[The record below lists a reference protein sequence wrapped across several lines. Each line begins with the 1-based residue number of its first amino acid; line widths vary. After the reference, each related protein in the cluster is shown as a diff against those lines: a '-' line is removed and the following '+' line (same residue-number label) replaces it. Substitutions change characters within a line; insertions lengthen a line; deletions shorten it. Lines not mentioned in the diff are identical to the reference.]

1 MKVAFDAT
9 PLLGRLTGI
18 GHYVDQL
25 VENLPAAA
33 GQLDVELELVAT
45 AFTLRG
51 NGLLEH
57 ALTGGVTIKSR
68 GVPARALRASW
79 ARTEFPPVEWLCGR
93 ADIFHGTNFVL
104 PPVRHAAGVVTVHDL
119 SYLRFPE
126 TVSADSLRYQE
137 LVPRS
142 IARARV
148 VCTLTAAMRDEI
160 AAEYG
165 LEPDRIHVTY
175 PGVDPA
181 WFDVA
186 PLTADDRRRL
196 GLPSRYLLAVGTLEP
211 RKNLAQLLRAYG
223 RLRASD
229 PQTPPMVLAG
239 ASGWGPSLDLDG
251 LPPQAVVKTGY
262 LDTADLRSVVAGAS
276 CLAFPSIY
284 EGFGLPPVEALACG
298 VPVVASDLPVTRE
311 VLGDAARLVPTG
323 DDDALAEAL
332 RIELNAP
339 APDRATVAA
348 RQAQARR
355 WTWSRCA
362 EQTLAAYQA
371 ALAE

>member
-1 MKVAFDAT
+1 M
-9 PLLGRLTGI
+9 
-18 GHYVDQL
+18 
-25 VENLPAAA
+25 
-33 GQLDVELELVAT
+33 
-45 AFTLRG
+45 
-51 NGLLEH
+51 
-57 ALTGGVTIKSR
+57 
-68 GVPARALRASW
+68 
-79 ARTEFPPVEWLCGR
+79 
-93 ADIFHGTNFVL
+93 
-104 PPVRHAAGVVTVHDL
+104 
-119 SYLRFPE
+119 
-126 TVSADSLRYQE
+126 
-137 LVPRS
+137 PRS

-148 VCTLTAAMRDEI
+148 VCTLTEAMRDEI

-229 PQTPPMVLAG
+229 PQTPPIVLAG

-298 VPVVASDLPVTRE
+298 VPVVATDLPVTRE

-323 DDDALAEAL
+323 DVDALAEAL

-348 RQAQARR
+348 RRGPGPALDLVAVRRADAGRLSGRAGRAERGSAAQRRAVGGERRGKRVAPGRQRRQAGREPGRVRQHRIGRARR
-355 WTWSRCA
+355 RTGERRRLSSAAPGRGRRRAHRRSPARSRTTSCRRCSCSDRCRPPRLIGRA
-362 EQTLAAYQA
+362 RSGRGRGRPTRSAIRAGHRRRSPCRVRVRGGPSS
-371 ALAE
+371 